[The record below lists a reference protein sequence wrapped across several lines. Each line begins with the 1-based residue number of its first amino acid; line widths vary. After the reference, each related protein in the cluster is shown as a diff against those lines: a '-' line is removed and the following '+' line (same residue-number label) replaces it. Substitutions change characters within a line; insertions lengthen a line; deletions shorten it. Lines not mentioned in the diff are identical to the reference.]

1 MKYPTEAFL
10 EKVKGA
16 DVTNF
21 HEFMAMIKPEWA
33 FGNFG
38 WRQEGDIYYLSTG
51 GWSGNEDI
59 ISAMQDNQMFWLMYW
74 ARTSRGGHY
83 IFAPITMDVI
93 NKLNA
98 DGETISVEAEP
109 PLAYKALCVIEYI
122 TSHENIEK
130 ERTWFIYEAAH
141 VALGECLANHAE
153 WVNEVEA
160 LYTNLRAKGL
170 V

>member
-1 MKYPTEAFL
+1 MKYPTETFL
-10 EKVKGA
+10 EKVKEA

-21 HEFMAMIKPEWA
+21 HEFMAMIKTEWA
-33 FGNFG
+33 FGNWG

-141 VALGECLANHAE
+141 VALGECLADHAE
-153 WVNEVEA
+153 WVNEVET
-160 LYTNLRAKGL
+160 LYTNLRKGL